1 MIRRAAGKS
10 KVCFVDRVDVR
21 WGDYSVVEAELKLL
35 RAAVAENYQYFHLIS
50 GMDLPLKPQA
60 EIHAFF
66 DRHIGKEFIQFLDDE
81 CTKKAQIRIKYYWPF
96 QGKPETRRER
106 SPLFIIQRRFI
117 GLQRLIGIIRCRK
130 YTART
135 GAQWFSV

>member
-1 MIRRAAGKS
+1 MMAAGKS

-60 EIHAFF
+60 EIHVFL
-66 DRHIGKEFIQFLDDE
+66 IGTSVKNLSNFSTIVFCKYFLE
-81 CTKKAQIRIKYYWPF
+81 MATIRKLTVSNIYF
-96 QGKPETRRER
+96 V
-106 SPLFIIQRRFI
+106 IIQERN
-117 GLQRLIGIIRCRK
+117 LYEK
-130 YTART
+130 TY
-135 GAQWFSV
+135 VEK